1 MTAVA
6 ALVVVPAALPRN
18 GTASRVVR
26 FVNVP
31 AGAAK
36 TATLSCAAGSVAA
49 SAGVQSAGMTRTL
62 AIRPSGAR
70 TVAIRLSNSGANR
83 RQRTSVSVSC
93 LRLPSGAGAPHFEAR
108 QIHSN
113 RLAVPAGGQRQ
124 ASLGCPS
131 GTLAAGA
138 GFDFSGAPLELRR
151 STRTLNR
158 FSFTVRND
166 GSRARSAVL
175 YGTCLTLIRPSGSR
189 HVSLRE
195 RVITTTSP
203 LPPGDQTVSQACPS
217 GWFGLATGYSLP
229 ASATVSGSVALPA
242 GGRWTLTNGLTKPLL
257 ADLQLACGRVA

>member
-1 MTAVA
+1 
-6 ALVVVPAALPRN
+6 
-18 GTASRVVR
+18 
-26 FVNVP
+26 
-31 AGAAK
+31 
-36 TATLSCAAGSVAA
+36 
-49 SAGVQSAGMTRTL
+49 MTRTL

-70 TVAIRLSNSGANR
+70 TVVIRLSNAGGNPP
-83 RQRTSVSVSC
+83 QRTSVSVSC
-93 LRLPSGAGAPHFEAR
+93 LRLPSGTTAPHFEVK
-108 QIHSN
+108 QVHSK
-113 RLAVPAGGQRQ
+113 RLAVPSDGQKQ

-138 GFDFSGAPLELRR
+138 GFDFFGAPLELRR

-166 GSRARSAVL
+166 ASRARSAVL

-189 HVSLRE
+189 RVSLRE
-195 RVITTTSP
+195 RVITVTTP
-203 LPPGDQTVSQACPS
+203 LSAGDQTVSQACPT

-242 GGRWTLTNGLTKPLL
+242 GGRWTLTNTLTKPLL

>member
-1 MTAVA
+1 MA
-6 ALVVVPAALPRN
+6 ALVVAPAALPRN

-36 TATLSCAAGSVAA
+36 TATVSCPAGSVAA
-49 SAGVQSAGMTRTL
+49 SAGVQSPGMTRTL
-62 AIRPSGAR
+62 AIRPPGAR
-70 TVAIRLSNSGANR
+70 AFAIRLSNSGANPP
-83 RQRTSVSVSC
+83 QRTSVAVSC
-93 LRLPSGAGAPHFEAR
+93 LRLPSGVDAPHFQAR
-108 QIHSN
+108 QVHSK
-113 RLAVPAGGQRQ
+113 RLAVPAGGQKQ

-158 FSFTVRND
+158 FSFTVRN
-166 GSRARSAVL
+166 GGGRAWTAVL
-175 YGTCLTLIRPSGSR
+175 YGTCLTLLRPPGSR

-195 RVITTTSP
+195 RVITTTTP
-203 LPPGDQTVSQACPS
+203 LPPGDQTVNQACPS

-229 ASATVSGSVALPA
+229 PSGTVSGSVALPA
-242 GGRWTLTNGLTKPLL
+242 GGRWTLTNPLTKPVL